1 MGGMPGAT
9 NPKRPPGPMA
19 TFIVRVSQDESG
31 QLRGIVQRVATGLK
45 VRVHGA
51 AEIGRIIEEV
61 TDRSAPRAS

>member
-1 MGGMPGAT
+1 
-9 NPKRPPGPMA
+9 MA

-61 TDRSAPRAS
+61 MASEKATRTL